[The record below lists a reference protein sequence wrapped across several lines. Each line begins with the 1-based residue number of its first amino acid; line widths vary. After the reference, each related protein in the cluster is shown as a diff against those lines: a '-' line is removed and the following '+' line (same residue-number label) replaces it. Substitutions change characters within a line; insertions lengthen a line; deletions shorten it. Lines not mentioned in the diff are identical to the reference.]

1 MSTLMGAERR
11 RRHEECLGHA
21 SFEEAVARISVAGSF
36 RELQQQGDAGSA
48 YKKWAKIVHPDA
60 AGAQRRATATEAFAK
75 LSALYAA
82 HEEAARGENAR
93 GANIPENARGDQH
106 KSGTTLRTKT
116 ATYRVGPL
124 FARGDIAD
132 IYADGAALLK
142 IPRNPADND
151 LMDAE
156 AAALTA
162 LKNNGD
168 PKFRAY
174 APRLLDTFTHEDQAK
189 RRRRVNVVERQRSM
203 LRLDQAGQLTIEDA
217 VWIWRRLLI
226 AIGWAHRAGVVHG
239 AVLESHILIHP
250 ERRGLV
256 LLDWCYAGHRPR
268 AIVKASEAAYPPE
281 VLHDRT
287 ASPATDIY
295 MATGLMTRVIG
306 PSRLPEPL
314 RRFAAGC
321 CYDAPRMRP
330 QDAWALLGEFD
341 ELIPESHRN

>member
-1 MSTLMGAERR
+1 MSTLVGAERR
-11 RRHEECLGHA
+11 RRQAEHLHQMT
-21 SFEEAVARISVAGSF
+21 FEQAAARIMAATSF
-36 RELQQQGDAGSA
+36 AELAEGGHTYRQ
-48 YKKWAKIVHPDA
+48 WAKIVHPDA
-60 AGAQRRATATEAFAK
+60 GGAHRRATATEVFAR
-75 LSALYAA
+75 LSALHRESAVRESA
-82 HEEAARGENAR
+82 
-93 GANIPENARGDQH
+93 
-106 KSGTTLRTKT
+106 TLRTKT
-116 ATYRVGPL
+116 ATYRVGPV
-124 FARGDIAD
+124 FAGGDIAE

-142 IPRNPADND
+142 IPRDPADND

-156 AAALTA
+156 ADALITLHSRA
-162 LKNNGD
+162 D
-168 PKFRAY
+168 PRFRAY
-174 APRLLDTFTHEDQAK
+174 APRLLDTFVHEDQEK
-189 RRRRVNVVERQRSM
+189 RHRRVNVLERQRAM
-203 LRLDQAGQLTIEDA
+203 IRLDQVGTITLPQA
-217 VWIWRRLLI
+217 IWIWRRLLI

-268 AIVKASEAAYPPE
+268 AIVKACEAAYPPE

-295 MATGLMTRVIG
+295 MATGLMTRIIG
-306 PSRLPEPL
+306 PSRMPDPL

-341 ELIPESHRN
+341 ELIPERYRT